1 LFTSRLDSATGFEN
15 INGTLA
21 IRRREREM
29 RRMLD
34 ADLEILA
41 REALGLAGL
50 CATIVALLL
59 LPLFA

>member
-1 LFTSRLDSATGFEN
+1 
-15 INGTLA
+15 
-21 IRRREREM
+21 M

-34 ADLEILA
+34 ADLDILA
-41 REALGLAGL
+41 REAIGLASL

>member
-1 LFTSRLDSATGFEN
+1 
-15 INGTLA
+15 
-21 IRRREREM
+21 M
-29 RRMLD
+29 RHMLD
-34 ADLEILA
+34 ADLEIIA